1 MGVTAQVHRRLA
13 GWAVKRPHALVVA
26 VPGWTA
32 ARLAVERA
40 VHSAG
45 GTLALSPADA
55 DLLITAGRPCE
66 EMLEAVDRV
75 WAQVPGPAVRGTVT
89 DPATATHEVA
99 DLLLRL
105 SEAEPGGRDDGMDL
119 PGDLGMADRAP
130 DRDGLTL
137 DVLHVPWGPVLP
149 FWPGGLVVD
158 VELQGDVVQSAQAR
172 LLSGTERR
180 TPYWSSP
187 PGGGAPTSGHQRA
200 AAHLDSLTRLLALA
214 GWSSAADRAMLL
226 RDALLAPAVP
236 SQVVDD
242 VARLRRRLLRSR
254 TLRWATDDL
263 GVISRD
269 DVARWGL
276 SGPAA
281 RACAVGGDAT
291 ARWRTWLQEIDA
303 ALSGAKPGP
312 DSGPHGDGAEGSAAL
327 ARAAT
332 TLMAG
337 LDVAAARLVMASLD
351 PDPDEL
357 ALTVS
362 GSDATLPLGGL
373 P

>member
-1 MGVTAQVHRRLA
+1 VGLTAQVHRRLA
-13 GWAVKRPHALVVA
+13 GWAVRRPHALVVA

-40 VHSAG
+40 VHAAG
-45 GTLALSPADA
+45 GTLARSPAEA

-66 EMLEAVDRV
+66 ELLEAIDRI
-75 WAQVPGPAVRGTVT
+75 WSQVPGPAVRGVVT
-89 DPATATHEVA
+89 DSTAAIHEVSG
-99 DLLLRL
+99 LLLRL
-105 SEAEPGGRDDGMDL
+105 SEAEQGGQDDGRDMPGG
-119 PGDLGMADRAP
+119 PGMADRGP

-172 LLSGTERR
+172 LLSGTDRAA
-180 TPYWSSP
+180 PYWSSP
-187 PGGGAPTSGHQRA
+187 LEGGGPTRGHHRA
-200 AAHLDSLTRLLALA
+200 AAHLDSLTRLLALT
-214 GWSSAADRAMLL
+214 GWSSAAARAMLL
-226 RDALLAPAVP
+226 RDALLAPSVP
-236 SQVVDD
+236 PQVVDE

-254 TLRWATDDL
+254 TLRRATDDL

-281 RACAVGGDAT
+281 RACAIGGDAT
-291 ARWRTWLQEIDA
+291 ARWETWLHEIDK
-303 ALSGAKPGP
+303 ALSGAEPGP

-332 TLMAG
+332 TLMGG
-337 LDVAAARLVMASLD
+337 LDVAAARLVMARLD

-357 ALTVS
+357 AITVS

-373 P
+373 S